1 MSILEKL
8 TSGQPLLFSRLSTT
22 VWMYRDLS
30 CYVSRLLR
38 AKSEILH
45 WKTAVRIRICKS
57 LTKKKSEFRI
67 SQKICSRCICNPAC
81 VLLPFIC
88 RRELDPVFLWI
99 VEELNPVPGQ
109 QSITDK
115 EPPHPACTETK
126 VQKKTPKKTIFTQKE
141 NAQTLQIVSICPDQD
156 VNQWPFTVKIV
167 LNKSAVSYKEWW
179 MELWVFCFLQICIQ
193 K

>member
-1 MSILEKL
+1 MSILETL

-22 VWMYRDLS
+22 VWMYRNLS
-30 CYVSRLLR
+30 CYVSHLLR

-126 VQKKTPKKTIFTQKE
+126 VQKKNSQKKPYSHRKKMHKLYKSCPSVQARMWTSDL
-141 NAQTLQIVSICPDQD
+141 LQ
-156 VNQWPFTVKIV
+156 
-167 LNKSAVSYKEWW
+167 
-179 MELWVFCFLQICIQ
+179 
-193 K
+193 